1 MVTQSCHIAF
11 SFNALKPSGYLMDRQ
26 GLTFRRST
34 FYPQRAYLFLYGY
47 KKIVVSSL
55 HEINLLLF
63 WARMGVFTGSCVL
76 TRSPTR
82 YGTHGTES
90 YTSFLRRCFCTAFCC
105 RPRTRVSSLMVQ
117 ARYSI
122 DTFSLTH
129 KLWQRTH
136 RRVATLLRT
145 DTPCSPTAA
154 STSCCHHMAEI
165 DT

>member
-1 MVTQSCHIAF
+1 
-11 SFNALKPSGYLMDRQ
+11 
-26 GLTFRRST
+26 
-34 FYPQRAYLFLYGY
+34 
-47 KKIVVSSL
+47 
-55 HEINLLLF
+55 
-63 WARMGVFTGSCVL
+63 MGVFTGSCVL

-165 DT
+165 DTQHDILNVTKRNEQRNKDHIEECTSGCIQLLDTRYTLTREKQDCLLPDGENQYV